1 MAPQAL
7 WSGSLRLS
15 LVLIPVKLYP
25 AVSSEDAVAFRM
37 IHKPS
42 GKPIRY
48 LKGIETD
55 RGFKEVP
62 EEEIIKGYEH
72 TKGHHVLLKPEE
84 LDALKLE
91 AKHTINLERFVDRA
105 SLDSRYFEKPYYLL
119 PDGDEADEGY
129 VIMRDALAKT
139 GKVAIGQLI
148 MQGREHLVG
157 ITTQGK
163 GLILEILR
171 YAHELREPKPYFDK
185 IDGEPKDEAVGLA
198 VDLIERQAGRFEP
211 KKLPNEYAR
220 AVKELVRAKVEHRAP
235 EVTIEPSTGE
245 TPKVINIMAALKES
259 MQAKGRA
266 KVRDAVRKRMGK
278 EPAAEKPTR
287 VSRGGK
293 AATGTRRSV
302 H

>member
-15 LVLIPVKLYP
+15 LVLIPVNLYP
-25 AVSSEDAVAFRM
+25 AVSSEDAVSFRM

-62 EEEIIKGYEH
+62 EDEIINGYEH
-72 TKGHHVLLKPEE
+72 AKGHHVLLKPEE

-91 AKHTINLERFVDRA
+91 AKHTIHLERFVDRA
-105 SLDSRYFEKPYYLL
+105 CLDSRYFEKPYYLL

-163 GLILEILR
+163 GLMLEILR
-171 YAHELREPKPYFDK
+171 YAHELRKPEPYFDK
-185 IDGEPKDEAVGLA
+185 IDGEPKNEAVALA
-198 VDLIERQAGRFEP
+198 VDLMERQAGRFEP

-235 EVTIEPSTGE
+235 EVTIETSTGE

-259 MQAKGRA
+259 IQAKGRA

-278 EPAAEKPTR
+278 EPRAEKPTR

>member
-15 LVLIPVKLYP
+15 LVLIPVKLFP
-25 AVSSEDAVAFRM
+25 AVSSEDAVSFRM

-62 EEEIIKGYEH
+62 EDEIVKGYEH
-72 TKGHHVLLKPEE
+72 TKGNYVLLKPEE
-84 LDALKLE
+84 LDELKLE

-129 VIMRDALAKT
+129 TVMRDALAKT

-157 ITTQGK
+157 ITSHGN

-171 YAHELREPKPYFDK
+171 YAQELRDPEPYFEK
-185 IDGEPKDEAVGLA
+185 VTAEPAKDAIA
-198 VDLIERQAGRFEP
+198 MAAQLIERQSGKFEP
-211 KKLPNEYAR
+211 KKMPNEYAK
-220 AVKELVRAKVEHRAP
+220 AVKELVRAKVQHRAP
-235 EVTIEPSTGE
+235 EVTIEAPSGE
-245 TPKVINIMAALKES
+245 APKVVNIMAALKES
-259 MQAKGRA
+259 MQVKSREN
-266 KVRDAVRKRMGK
+266 VRDAMRKRMGK
-278 EPAAEKPTR
+278 AAPRPSAVVRSIK
-287 VSRGGK
+287 SK
-293 AATGTRRSV
+293 AKTGRTA

>member
-1 MAPQAL
+1 
-7 WSGSLRLS
+7 
-15 LVLIPVKLYP
+15 
-25 AVSSEDAVAFRM
+25 
-37 IHKPS
+37 
-42 GKPIRY
+42 
-48 LKGIETD
+48 
-55 RGFKEVP
+55 
-62 EEEIIKGYEH
+62 
-72 TKGHHVLLKPEE
+72 
-84 LDALKLE
+84 
-91 AKHTINLERFVDRA
+91 
-105 SLDSRYFEKPYYLL
+105 
-119 PDGDEADEGY
+119 
-129 VIMRDALAKT
+129 
-139 GKVAIGQLI
+139 

-163 GLILEILR
+163 GLMLEILR

-198 VDLIERQAGRFEP
+198 VDLIERQSGRFEP

-235 EVTIEPSTGE
+235 EVTIEPSTAE

-278 EPAAEKPTR
+278 EPPAEKPAR
-287 VSRGGK
+287 ISRGGK

>member
-25 AVSSEDAVAFRM
+25 AVSAEDAVSFRM

-48 LKGIETD
+48 LKGVETD

-62 EEEIIKGYEH
+62 EDEIIKGYEH
-72 TKGHHVLLKPEE
+72 TKGHHVLIKPEE
-84 LDALKLE
+84 LDSLKLE
-91 AKHTINLERFVDRA
+91 AKHTINLERFVDRV

-157 ITTQGK
+157 ITAIGK
-163 GLILEILR
+163 GLMLEILR
-171 YAHELREPKPYFDK
+171 YAHELREPEPYFDK
-185 IDGEPKDEAVGLA
+185 IVEKAKDEAVGLA

-220 AVKELVRAKVEHRAP
+220 AVKELVHAKVEKRAP
-235 EVTIEPSTGE
+235 QVEIEAASGE

-259 MQAKGRA
+259 IQAKGRA
-266 KVRDAVRKRMGK
+266 KVRDAVRRRMGK
-278 EPAAEKPTR
+278 EPAEKPTR
-287 VSRGGK
+287 VSRSGK
-293 AATGTRRSV
+293 AATGARRSV

>member
-25 AVSSEDAVAFRM
+25 AVSTEDAVSFRM

-62 EEEIIKGYEH
+62 EDEIIKGYEH
-72 TKGHHVLLKPEE
+72 TKGHYVLVKPEE

-129 VIMRDALAKT
+129 VIMREALAKT

-148 MQGREHLVG
+148 MQGHEHLVG
-157 ITTQGK
+157 IAALGK
-163 GLILEILR
+163 GLTLEILR
-171 YAHELREPKPYFDK
+171 YAYELRNPEPYFEKVTAELKPD
-185 IDGEPKDEAVGLA
+185 AVA
-198 VDLIERQAGRFEP
+198 MAAELIKRQAGKFEP
-211 KKLPNEYAR
+211 KKMPNEYAK

-235 EVTIEPSTGE
+235 EIEIADESGRP
-245 TPKVINIMAALKES
+245 PKVINIMAALKES

-278 EPAAEKPTR
+278 EPPAEKPVR
-287 VSRGGK
+287 ASRGDR
-293 AATGTRRSV
+293 ASTGSRRSV